1 MRTIF
6 KISLW
11 AAGASLL
18 AGLVLRRNM
27 EQNQPQNKAVREAFD
42 AWAAGTGGPFSLL
55 ADDAQWTIEG
65 NSLAAGTYQSREE
78 FMVSVLPAPF
88 WPAPSPRLKVR
99 PRCRDEPRQP
109 SPNLSSPR
117 QTERE
122 SRDSPAPRTPR
133 VCLGA
138 QSQAP
143 RQTTPP
149 QKFADAVPSRP
160 THPRSSPTTSTI
172 LSRQRRKSGALVK
185 PPARP
190 PQNPCS
196 PVHP

>member
-78 FMVSVLPAPF
+78 FMQKVIRPFNARMRTGLVPKIRQLHTDKDTVIVLFDAEGVAIDGKPYRNTYSWYLRFRGAKIIEAHAF
-88 WPAPSPRLKVR
+88 F
-99 PRCRDEPRQP
+99 
-109 SPNLSSPR
+109 
-117 QTERE
+117 
-122 SRDSPAPRTPR
+122 DSIAFNDLWQR
-133 VCLGA
+133 V
-138 QSQAP
+138 
-143 RQTTPP
+143 P
-149 QKFADAVPSRP
+149 Q
-160 THPRSSPTTSTI
+160 
-172 LSRQRRKSGALVK
+172 
-185 PPARP
+185 
-190 PQNPCS
+190 
-196 PVHP
+196 

>member
-1 MRTIF
+1 MLGGLSCSYTSGECQYRQGATCCSSGKYSMIVRRPADAEAEA
-6 KISLW
+6 SDRHLDDQ
-11 AAGASLL
+11 AATVKRL
-18 AGLVLRRNM
+18 
-27 EQNQPQNKAVREAFD
+27 
-42 AWAAGTGGPFSLL
+42 
-55 ADDAQWTIEG
+55 
-65 NSLAAGTYQSREE
+65 
-78 FMVSVLPAPF
+78 VSVLPAPF

-117 QTERE
+117 QTNRE

-172 LSRQRRKSGALVK
+172 LSRLRRKFGALVK

-190 PQNPCS
+190 PQNPCN